1 MLAIIVLFLSPL
13 LTHPLSISSSIS
25 RRNLI
30 ASASTISILSSPA
43 FTPSASASGKLT
55 DSSDLLFS
63 TSDLPRDFI
72 KSYIQY
78 RPILQFSTDM
88 FVFDIL
94 PSTLDPN
101 QWPTIAPIFT
111 QNSAR
116 AGQGSPSKI
125 ERDFTNP
132 MRILR
137 LAVPPEDSDFNNLQ
151 IGEDR
156 FARAMAKVG
165 RIVSQAGGDIPVE
178 ITDKDVKAVNEGMEE
193 ARLGLNLFIS
203 TLNKSVN
210 LNELKLVPNKGET
223 YPRSKIRYLSYVKG
237 LKQCQNRGGTTLAN
251 TWGALMVSGTM
262 QESCQIPDANEYFYQ

>member
-1 MLAIIVLFLSPL
+1 
-13 LTHPLSISSSIS
+13 
-25 RRNLI
+25 
-30 ASASTISILSSPA
+30 
-43 FTPSASASGKLT
+43 
-55 DSSDLLFS
+55 
-63 TSDLPRDFI
+63 
-72 KSYIQY
+72 
-78 RPILQFSTDM
+78 M